1 MNRPVDDIAADWAIR
16 RDAGVLDAATEAEL
30 DAWIAED
37 PRRAGALL
45 RAEAMLALATRAT
58 GLPAASGAIS
68 GAAREGESVERAT
81 ALGDDDDY
89 MASGV
94 PRRGADRWLARPLG
108 RRLLLGGGAG
118 ALAASAA
125 GILLL
130 GRAGGVEIETAIGE
144 VRRVPLADGS
154 TAALNT
160 DSRLRVAI
168 DDKARRIEIAQGEA
182 FFEVAHDKERPF
194 TVAAGRVRVRA
205 VGTAFSV
212 RLRGDGAE
220 ILVTQGVVETW
231 VDGYEG
237 SKRRIEAGG
246 RSFVSD
252 RPAPIEVAAAPQQID
267 RALAWRSGELA
278 LDGESLGY
286 AVAELNRYNDRKVE
300 VVGDALAAEPLVGY
314 FRTNDPE
321 TFAEAAASLTGSRV
335 ETDGAVIRI
344 RR

>member
-1 MNRPVDDIAADWAIR
+1 MNRLVDDIAADWAIR
-16 RDAGVLDAATEAEL
+16 LDAGELDASAQAEL
-30 DAWIAED
+30 DGWLAED
-37 PRRAGALL
+37 ERRAGALL

-58 GLPAASGAIS
+58 ALPTASGLQARVTAD
-68 GAAREGESVERAT
+68 AAERPAN
-81 ALGDDDDY
+81 A
-89 MASGV
+89 
-94 PRRGADRWLARPLG
+94 WLAQPL
-108 RRLLLGGGAG
+108 RRRMLLGGGAG
-118 ALAASAA
+118 ALAASIA
-125 GILLL
+125 GVLFL
-130 GRAGGVEIETAIGE
+130 GRASGVVIDTAVGE
-144 VRRVPLADGS
+144 VRRVPLTDGS
-154 TAALNT
+154 IAAINT

-182 FFEVAHDKERPF
+182 FFEVAHDKARPF

-278 LDGESLGY
+278 LDGETLSY

-300 VVGDALAAEPLVGY
+300 VVGEALAAEPLVGY

-321 TFAEAAASLTGSRV
+321 TFAEAAASLTGARV
-335 ETDGAVIRI
+335 ETDRAVIRI